1 MKKVGFIRLFH
12 FPLISGCQS
21 KKGMRP
27 NCRGL
32 LSDTVALADLFAS
45 ASDTSSQSIAVGH
58 TPQNVAISGL
68 IAGNQELIWL
78 SKEPTQLEK

>member
-1 MKKVGFIRLFH
+1 
-12 FPLISGCQS
+12 
-21 KKGMRP
+21 MRP

-45 ASDTSSQSIAVGH
+45 ASDASSQSIAVGH

>member
-1 MKKVGFIRLFH
+1 
-12 FPLISGCQS
+12 
-21 KKGMRP
+21 MRP

-32 LSDTVALADLFAS
+32 LSDTVALADLFASAS

>member
-1 MKKVGFIRLFH
+1 
-12 FPLISGCQS
+12 
-21 KKGMRP
+21 MRP

-45 ASDTSSQSIAVGH
+45 ASASASDASSQSIAVGH